1 MLTELTGKCVDAD
14 TRIREEMT
22 MTLRDDFEVPSDDL
36 TEEEMEALYS
46 QKAIRR
52 ADNIKKNKKKPKSDE
67 EEKAELE
74 DQKCR
79 VAEVLVQ
86 NLIKSRI
93 DRAEKKIQLLKTE
106 WMMDNHMTMDSNMF
120 DQLNRKVS
128 IQDIDIGE

>member
-86 NLIKSRI
+86 NMIKSRI

-128 IQDIDIGE
+128 I